1 VIPPRHNAEFV
12 AHMEDILEIYKRRY
26 DPAIPVICMD
36 EQPTQLIKETRMRIA
51 AEPGKPE
58 RVDYEYE
65 RNGTAANFM
74 FTEPLGG
81 WRKLNVRPQRTSID
95 WAQEIKELLDEDYP
109 VAQKV
114 ILVCDNLNTHK
125 IGVKGRSKPAT
136 MGALKTSHFEE
147 RMACHSDL
155 VKSIM
160 LDFMEGRYGQP
171 AQDGCG
177 AYDFYVKTAGLVP
190 AAYCPD
196 AGDQS
201 GDGRQVYSPSAG
213 GAKTS
218 QRSAHRVGGG
228 RAG

>member
-1 VIPPRHNAEFV
+1 MISNYTGG
-12 AHMEDILEIYKRRY
+12 LT
-26 DPAIPVICMD
+26 
-36 EQPTQLIKETRMRIA
+36 PTY
-51 AEPGKPE
+51 
-58 RVDYEYE
+58 V
-65 RNGTAANFM
+65 
-74 FTEPLGG
+74 
-81 WRKLNVRPQRTSID
+81 
-95 WAQEIKELLDEDYP
+95 P
-109 VAQKV
+109 VAIRESSASCGV
-114 ILVCDNLNTHK
+114 
-125 IGVKGRSKPAT
+125 VKGRSKPAT

-177 AYDFYVKTAGLVP
+177 AYDIDVESAGLVP
-190 AAYCPD
+190 GAYCPD
-196 AGDQS
+196 AGDQP

-218 QRSAHRVGGG
+218 QRSAHRVGRFKTSQSAHRVGGG